1 MESRLNSGQLGI
13 SQVQQPGCFFW
24 VLMYRLAAL
33 SLPPGDDGNS
43 EASWCWFWV
52 SFEGRGL

>member
-43 EASWCWFWV
+43 EASWC
-52 SFEGRGL
+52 